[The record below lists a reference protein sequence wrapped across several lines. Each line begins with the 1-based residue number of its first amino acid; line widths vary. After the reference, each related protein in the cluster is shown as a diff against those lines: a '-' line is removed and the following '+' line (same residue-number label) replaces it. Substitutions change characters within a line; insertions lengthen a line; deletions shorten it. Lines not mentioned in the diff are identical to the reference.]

1 MSVIFKEKHD
11 CKMCFTGRSLLFLQE
26 TKVTE
31 HANEKFSDSTCVKEA
46 NGRLKIFFK
55 DLANI

>member
-11 CKMCFTGRSLLFLQE
+11 CKMCFTGRGLLFLQE

-46 NGRLKIFFK
+46 NGRLKIFLK

>member
-11 CKMCFTGRSLLFLQE
+11 CKMCFTGRSLLLLQE

-46 NGRLKIFFK
+46 NGRLKIFLK

>member
-1 MSVIFKEKHD
+1 
-11 CKMCFTGRSLLFLQE
+11 MCFTGQSLLFLQE

-31 HANEKFSDSTCVKEA
+31 HTNEKLSDSTCVKEA
-46 NGRLKIFFK
+46 NGRLKIFLK